1 MIRVEIK
8 NWSGTAAT
16 VMVGMEDY
24 TVPEGTHML
33 VVDDVA
39 QGMTNIVM
47 VDWNGNMDT
56 LTGSQGW
63 QLTSGVGMP
72 MVYERPTEP
81 GAGVEVASE
90 FMLIGL
96 GAGAVIAVSA
106 MMIKTVK
113 RVLGTSATY
122 D

>member
-1 MIRVEIK
+1 MITVEIK
-8 NWSGTAAT
+8 NWSGNPAN

-24 TVPEGTHML
+24 TVPQGTHML
-33 VVDDVA
+33 VVDDTA
-39 QGMTNIVM
+39 GGMTNMVM

-63 QLTSGVGMP
+63 QLTSGLGMP
-72 MVYERPTEP
+72 LVYERPSDP
-81 GAGVEVASE
+81 GAGVETASE

-113 RVLGTSATY
+113 KVLGTSASF

>member
-8 NWSGTAAT
+8 NWSGMPAT

-24 TVPEGTHML
+24 TIPEGTHML

-63 QLTSGVGMP
+63 QLTSGMGMP
-72 MVYERPTEP
+72 LVYERLSQGE
-81 GAGVEVASE
+81 GVETASE